1 MYDIVLIV
9 VYRCSK
15 IVRFIPYYNTVD
27 VYELSAILINKIFLK
42 FDTPRLII
50 SDRGTTFTS
59 EY

>member
-1 MYDIVLIV
+1 MYDIVLVV
-9 VYRCSK
+9 VYRYSK

-27 VYELSAILINKIFLK
+27 VYELSAILINKIFSK
-42 FDTPRLII
+42 FSAPRLII